1 MKLFGISLITLGL
14 LSSFVFFIIILIL
27 LVTDHVAI
35 VPAIAMTV
43 AFNFLLWLVGP
54 KITDFINRIFY
65 KVRFLE
71 QQEVEQH
78 YPHIAKLIQSVADEY
93 KFKFPKVGIIADNNP
108 TAFTYGS
115 ARFNARL
122 VITQGIFKY
131 LNEDEQKAVVAH
143 EMGHIVHR
151 DFVVM
156 TIASTLVQILYEL
169 YAVLI
174 RTRGRN
180 NPLPLIGM
188 LSFILYWI
196 GSYLLLFLSRT
207 REKLADA
214 FSAKI
219 TEPDD
224 LATALIKI
232 AYGIVTESDDD
243 KTKRL
248 LASTRHMGLVDVKD
262 AKATGSL
269 TYVAHHDRHIIA
281 EAMVFDSYNPW
292 AKLIELNSTH
302 PLTGRRI
309 HLLSKLPS
317 KSGRTF
323 SYDVDGAATR
333 MHLNVD
339 ALWRNF
345 FKDMGIVLLPFALF
359 GVFLVFTKSFALALA
374 ALGLGFLAK
383 AMYRYPIRE
392 AAKTTVLDEMRNPYA
407 SPLRGKPVRIEGHV
421 VGRGVPGYVFGE
433 DMMYQDKTGLIFVN
447 YHSALGFL
455 GNILF
460 ALRKVKKL
468 MGLPSVAE
476 GWFHRHMASM
486 LTLRRLETGE
496 GVTKS
501 YRHVWSR
508 IWPSLLIIISLI
520 VVFAGR

>member
-1 MKLFGISLITLGL
+1 MKLFGASLITLGL
-14 LSSFVFFIIILIL
+14 LFSFVFFIVILIL
-27 LVTDHVAI
+27 LATDNVSI
-35 VPAIAMTV
+35 GPAIALTIG
-43 AFNFLLWLVGP
+43 FNFLLWLVGP

-65 KVRFLE
+65 KVHFLDQHAAE
-71 QQEVEQH
+71 QQ

-93 KFKFPKVGIIADNNP
+93 KFPFPKVGIINDNNP

-122 VITQGIFKY
+122 VLTQGIFKY
-131 LNEDEQKAVVAH
+131 LDHDEQKAVVAH

-151 DFVVM
+151 DFIVM
-156 TIASTLVQILYEL
+156 TVASTLVQILYEL

-174 RTRGRN
+174 RTRGRK
-180 NPLPLIGM
+180 NPLPLIG
-188 LSFILYWI
+188 LVSYVLYWI
-196 GSYLLLFLSRT
+196 GTYLLLFLSRT
-207 REKLADA
+207 RENLADA

-269 TYVAHHDRHIIA
+269 TYVAHHDRSVIA
-281 EAMVFDSYNPW
+281 EAMVFDSHNPW

-309 HLLSKLPS
+309 QRLSQMSS

-323 SYDVDGAATR
+323 SYDVDGAAKKV
-333 MHLNVD
+333 HLD
-339 ALWRNF
+339 TGMIWGNF
-345 FKDMGIVLLPFALF
+345 WKDIGMIVLPFTLF
-359 GVFLVFTKSFALALA
+359 GVFLLTGSLALALA
-374 ALGLGFLAK
+374 ALGLGFLMK
-383 AMYRYPIRE
+383 AMYRYPRRE
-392 AAKTTVLDEMRNPYA
+392 PAATTVLDEMRNPYA
-407 SPLRGKPVRIEGHV
+407 SPLRGKPVLVEGHV
-421 VGRGVPGYVFGE
+421 VGRGVPGFVFGE

-447 YHSALGFL
+447 YHSILGIL
-455 GNILF
+455 GNLLF

-468 MGLPSVAE
+468 MGLPSTAD
-476 GWFHRHMASM
+476 GWFHRSMASM
-486 LTLRRLETGE
+486 LTLRRLQTSE

-508 IWPSLLIIISLI
+508 IWPSLLIIGSLWA
-520 VVFAGR
+520 VFAGL